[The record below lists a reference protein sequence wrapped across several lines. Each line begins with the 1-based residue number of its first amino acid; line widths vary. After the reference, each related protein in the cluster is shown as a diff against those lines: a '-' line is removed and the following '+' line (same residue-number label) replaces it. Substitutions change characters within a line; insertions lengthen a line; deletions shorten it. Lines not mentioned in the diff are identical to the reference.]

1 MKKILLL
8 LSILISSTLFS
19 QTQVCPDIVCINTQN
34 EDYFVINTPGS
45 TYNWNLS
52 GGGLITSGVV
62 FASTS
67 DGVVEVVKTVS
78 ENVPAVPS
86 VQDMFVGQ
94 PTF

>member
-1 MKKILLL
+1 MMIIIASIAVSLVAFILYALDRKSKGEPIAWDTAAK
-8 LSILISSTLFS
+8 LSLF
-19 QTQVCPDIVCINTQN
+19 
-34 EDYFVINTPGS
+34 
-45 TYNWNLS
+45 
-52 GGGLITSGVV
+52 GGLITSGVV

-78 ENVPAVPS
+78 ENVPAIPS

>member
-1 MKKILLL
+1 MIIVASVAVALVAFILYALDRKSKGEPIAWDTAGK
-8 LSILISSTLFS
+8 LSLF
-19 QTQVCPDIVCINTQN
+19 
-34 EDYFVINTPGS
+34 
-45 TYNWNLS
+45 
-52 GGGLITSGVV
+52 GGLITSGVV

-78 ENVPAVPS
+78 ENVPAIPS